1 MRGAP
6 VILEPVM
13 AVEVR
18 APIEFQGTIIG
29 DLNRRKGIILNSEG
43 EGDQVVM
50 QAQVGATPLACAVH
64 AHPVLCARQPCAW
77 LT

>member
-1 MRGAP
+1 
-6 VILEPVM
+6 M

-18 APIEFQGTIIG
+18 APTEFQGTIIG

-50 QAQVGATPLACAVH
+50 QAQVRSQGANVTPTA
-64 AHPVLCARQPCAW
+64 
-77 LT
+77 